1 MTAARSK
8 KKFGENGAGAAFSSA
23 APGGAAPG
31 ARPQPGGGEKSAA
44 PSRLAAAQV
53 WSGRQ
58 NFARGTASRPAIRPG
73 CSLRTVA
80 ARSRARR
87 LAAPLAAVVT
97 RFSPCLL
104 PPNRSRPLFTAAARS
119 QQRRPLPAVVARSPL
134 CLLIRRRAATVRRC
148 AHARRRR
155 GRPFPATP
163 PVPCCGRS
171 LPAVVT
177 RFSPCLLSPNRGR
190 PLFTAPARF
199 SPRPPVS
206 HRGRPLPPR
215 PPAVGTPRRPAPG
228 GTAGCNVGLKAKR
241 KTGAGPMP
249 RAGRLGQIDWPGPDR
264 TVRARGR
271 VRAPAAKAAGLP
283 TAPAHPPPRLSA
295 SPRGVGRAMRT
306 LPALPPGAFWAAAGS
321 QKSPCGGAAVLPATF
336 RA

>member
-31 ARPQPGGGEKSAA
+31 PRPQPGGGEKSAA

-104 PPNRSRPLFTAAARS
+104 PPNRS
-119 QQRRPLPAVVARSPL
+119 
-134 CLLIRRRAATVRRC
+134 
-148 AHARRRR
+148 
-155 GRPFPATP
+155 
-163 PVPCCGRS
+163 
-171 LPAVVT
+171 
-177 RFSPCLLSPNRGR
+177 R